1 MPDLLLP
8 KGLTHTILLNKGYA
22 RLLGVFIQLDAANLS
37 DMLLPQ
43 VLTTRRFSMVAYPRG
58 GMIVRRNDRCHCGSG
73 QKFKFCCSPDAPTR
87 SNPRAGRQQFIDT
100 GEAPIRWVIADRTAT
115 QFFADKDNRAL
126 VFSEQAAAIAIASL
140 EDFQDAEPGDI
151 NVAGVGPTKWELLQ
165 QKIPFV
171 EVDAEEALRL
181 VRERI
186 EYGKAGEL
194 LPSNPLDLNNAPQT
208 NDAVSDGG
216 HDRPQEKFENQ

>member
-1 MPDLLLP
+1 
-8 KGLTHTILLNKGYA
+8 
-22 RLLGVFIQLDAANLS
+22 
-37 DMLLPQ
+37 
-43 VLTTRRFSMVAYPRG
+43 MVAYPRG

-181 VRERI
+181 VHERI

-194 LPSNPLDLNNAPQT
+194 TASPPMDLNTPHNEEPPAPSET
-208 NDAVSDGG
+208 GDN
-216 HDRPQEKFENQ
+216 PQA